1 MEGVQILN
9 QYSEVVNIAPTNKSY
24 ILAAIVAITI
34 GIIVTAIAHSE
45 GFIRFICS
53 TIVVAM
59 FAFPVSAIIFTRIC
73 GDKVLETRA
82 DVIVSDDVSL
92 KDFTK
97 EYNIVEQR
105 GDIYVVTKKTQ
116 Q

>member
-9 QYSEVVNIAPTNKSY
+9 QYSECVNIVPNDYSLISAFCV
-24 ILAAIVAITI
+24 AIVIA
-34 GIIVTAIAHSE
+34 IIVALISKPS
-45 GFIRFICS
+45 GFFRTICC
-53 TIVVAM
+53 ILVIAM
-59 FAFPVSAIIFTRIC
+59 FVFPAVSILTTHIC